1 MKKSIYFL
9 ICVSLI
15 IVSCVPKNQQE
26 DKLIGKWSMHK
37 IYDGETDVT
46 SEHNPKNNRWIEFK
60 EDGSFE
66 SDGDPYGQN
75 TGNWNIDAGKSILF
89 INSDSDDDDSE
100 WNISFKGDQ
109 TIWTGIGT
117 PRKEGFK
124 LIHRKESN

>member
-1 MKKSIYFL
+1 
-9 ICVSLI
+9 
-15 IVSCVPKNQQE
+15 
-26 DKLIGKWSMHK
+26 MHK
-37 IYDGETDVT
+37 IYEVEKDVT

-66 SDGDPYGQN
+66 SDGEPYGHN
-75 TGNWNIDAGKSILF
+75 TGKWNIDTKKSILF

-100 WNISFKGDQ
+100 WNISFKDDQ

-124 LIHRKESN
+124 LIHIKERK